1 MGRASRW
8 LPIAAIVTVLALVN
22 VASNRLIAH
31 RWYVPFAVASALVT
45 LAFARLVDRRTW
57 DDLGLARAN
66 LRRGAAWGGALIG
79 VVLVAYLI
87 GIFIPGTR
95 DLFRDERVHGWS
107 FGRTLDAVFIRVP
120 LGTVLLEEVAFRSV
134 LPAMLGA
141 RTTRRT
147 AIGVSA
153 ALFGL
158 WHILPAMGFDK
169 VNSVTRDTLGTQP
182 GWVTVVSAVV
192 STALVGIW
200 FWWLRHRSGSLLTPM
215 ALHWATNALGYGFA
229 YWAWHW

>member
-1 MGRASRW
+1 M
-8 LPIAAIVTVLALVN
+8 N

-120 LGTVLLEEVAFRSV
+120 LGTVLVVRERSGPLV
-134 LPAMLGA
+134 ISRYNMYPAAAVNGNFA
-141 RTTRRT
+141 P
-147 AIGVSA
+147 GVSTGDGI
-153 ALFGL
+153 ALMEKL
-158 WHILPAMGFDK
+158 AERELPG
-169 VNSVTRDTLGTQP
+169 R
-182 GWVTVVSAVV
+182 
-192 STALVGIW
+192 
-200 FWWLRHRSGSLLTPM
+200 M
-215 ALHWATNALGYGFA
+215 AYE
-229 YWAWHW
+229 